1 MMPDIDLP
9 VDDPH
14 FLLASLEGLRLQKRR
29 IEEQIRLVERR
40 IATLQSHTAAA
51 PSESGGVN
59 PKRELSAEARLRIS
73 QAQKKRWAEFRRT
86 RNGA

>member
-1 MMPDIDLP
+1 MMPDTDLP

-29 IEEQIRLVERR
+29 IEDQIRLVERR
-40 IATLQSHTAAA
+40 IATLQSHATA
-51 PSESGGVN
+51 PLSKSGDVS
-59 PKRELSAEARLRIS
+59 PKRELSVEARLRIS